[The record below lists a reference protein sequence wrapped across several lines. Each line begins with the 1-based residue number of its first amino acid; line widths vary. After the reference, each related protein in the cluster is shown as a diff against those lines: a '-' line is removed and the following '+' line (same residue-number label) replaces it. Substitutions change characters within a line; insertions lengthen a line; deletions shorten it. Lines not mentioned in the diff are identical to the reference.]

1 MESPLTHEERA
12 AVLAAAGLAPEAVDV
27 VDTPEPVVVEH
38 VTHTPKRKTRKADEP
53 VTVEE
58 FVAEILAKSHGRKE
72 TAFTLVHKHRED
84 EFDRLKL
91 SKIQAAAQGL
101 TPEQKSEH
109 NKALYAQLRK
119 TEDDMNTLVRK
130 HFRDN
135 GGFVKAKVTRAKT
148 TNPELDAFLLKHADN
163 DVLQQALAL
172 IQAQA

>member
-12 AVLAAAGLAPEAVDV
+12 AVLAAAGLAPEAV
-27 VDTPEPVVVEH
+27 TEPVVVEH
-38 VTHTPKRKTRKADEP
+38 VTHTPKRKARKADEP
-53 VTVEE
+53 TTVEE

-72 TAFTLVHKHRED
+72 TAFTLVRKHRED

-109 NKALYAQLRK
+109 NRALYAHLRK